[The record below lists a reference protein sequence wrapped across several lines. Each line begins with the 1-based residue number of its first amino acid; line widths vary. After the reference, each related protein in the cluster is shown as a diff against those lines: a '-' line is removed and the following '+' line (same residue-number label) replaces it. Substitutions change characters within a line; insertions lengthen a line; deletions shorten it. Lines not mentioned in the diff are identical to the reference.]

1 VPADPQRL
9 SIIIPAFNEHAYI
22 AELLNRVRAV
32 PLPGLEREIIV
43 VDDCSTDGTRE
54 ILANLPK
61 DGQRVLFHDVNK
73 GKGAAIRTGLA
84 EASGDI
90 ILIQDADLEYDP
102 SDYAGL
108 LKPILDGDADVVY
121 GSRFK
126 GGAGAQRVLYYWH
139 SVGNTVL
146 TTLSNMLSGLN
157 MTDMETCYKVFRA
170 EVIKPTKLRSNR
182 FGFEPEITMKVARG
196 KHWRV
201 YEVPISYRGRT
212 YEEGKKIGI
221 KDGFSAI
228 YVMLRARFF
237 DPL

>member
-1 VPADPQRL
+1 VSADPKRL
-9 SIIIPAFNEHAYI
+9 SVIIPAYNEREFI
-22 AELLNRVRAV
+22 SEILRRVRV
-32 PLPGLEREIIV
+32 EPLPGLEREIIV

-54 ILANLPK
+54 ILQKEASA
-61 DGQRVLFHDVNK
+61 GQQVLFHEVNR

-84 EASGDI
+84 QATGDI

-102 SDYAGL
+102 SDYASL
-108 LKPILDGDADVVY
+108 LKPILAGDADVVY

-139 SVGNTVL
+139 SVGNNLL

-170 EVIKPTKLRSNR
+170 EVIKPTSLRSDR
-182 FGFEPEITMKVARG
+182 FGFEPEITMKIARG

-212 YEEGKKIGI
+212 YEEGKKIGL
-221 KDGFSAI
+221 KDAFSAV
-228 YVMLRARFF
+228 YVMLRARFI
-237 DPL
+237 DPV

>member
-61 DGQRVLFHDVNK
+61 DGQRVLFHDINK

-170 EVIKPTKLRSNR
+170 EVIKPTNLRSNR